1 MKLSEVIK
9 KYGDFEITDDVV
21 KKIAPEFKPEI
32 GKTYYAVELGGTVV
46 HLTWESNERD
56 LFRLNKRN
64 VYRTKEEAQ
73 FALDMYVHLT
83 WESNERDLFRLNKR
97 NVYRTKEEA
106 QFALDMYNFCK
117 ERSFTPDWT
126 NENEYKYFLV
136 LNYDK
141 RKAHWCRNTSFC
153 RFTSFCYPTLDAV
166 NEVIHRYTFDELAEY
181 YGRV

>member
-21 KKIAPEFKPEI
+21 KKISPEFKPEV
-32 GKTYYAVELGGTVV
+32 GKTYYAVELGSTVV
-46 HLTWESNERD
+46 HLTWEG
-56 LFRLNKRN
+56 
-64 VYRTKEEAQ
+64 
-73 FALDMYVHLT
+73 
-83 WESNERDLFRLNKR
+83 NERDLFRLNKR

-126 NENEYKYFLV
+126 DENEYKYFLV
-136 LNYDK
+136 FDFDNEREAD
-141 RKAHWCRNTSFC
+141 WCWNTSFC
-153 RFTSFCYPTLDAV
+153 QFSPFYYPTKDAV
-166 NEVIHRYTFDELAEY
+166 KEVIHRYTFDELAEY

>member
-9 KYGDFEITDDVV
+9 KYGDFYITDEMV
-21 KKIAPEFKPEI
+21 KTIEPKLKPEV

-46 HLTWESNERD
+46 HLTWEGNERD

-64 VYRTKEEAQ
+64 VYRTE
-73 FALDMYVHLT
+73 
-83 WESNERDLFRLNKR
+83 
-97 NVYRTKEEA
+97 EEA